1 MIHHNSIS
9 EIQTLLETYGLSLKK
24 RFGQN
29 FLIDAGARRRISGTI
44 AEELAQVPENTG
56 ELWEIGPGIGSL
68 TAELVQLGRPIR
80 LFEIDHGLIR
90 VLRDQYGDELA
101 IEEGD
106 FVRTVEAHEHAAP
119 AAIVGNLP
127 YSSASS
133 MVARII
139 ESALTVPVMVFLVQ
153 AELADRLGA
162 SVGGKEY
169 SALSVLVQSHYTVRS
184 AFDIGGGSFYPRPR
198 VGSTVIILRAVPE
211 RPSREV
217 SLQTSRIA
225 RRAFGQRRKTLRNTL
240 RPYLEALTAEGID
253 PGLRPEQLT
262 PAQFR
267 DIARR
272 VAEDDV
278 GRLEEA

>member
-1 MIHHNSIS
+1 MVNHNSIS
-9 EIQTLLETYGLSLKK
+9 EIHALLERYGLSLKK

-29 FLIDAGARRRISGTI
+29 FLVDASARRRIAATI
-44 AEELAQVPENTG
+44 SDEITDTTESDG

-68 TAELVQLGRPIR
+68 TVELLALGRAVR

-90 VLRDQYGDELA
+90 VLRDQFGESVA

-106 FVRTVEAHEHAAP
+106 FVRIISAHEDRTP

-127 YSSASS
+127 YYSASA

-139 ESALTVPVMVFLVQ
+139 ESDLAVPVMVFLVQ
-153 AELADRLGA
+153 TELSDRLAA
-162 SVGGKEY
+162 SPGSKDY
-169 SALSVLVQSHYTVRS
+169 SALSVLVQSHYTVAS
-184 AFDIGGGSFYPRPR
+184 SFHIGGNAFYPRPR
-198 VGSTVIILRAVPE
+198 VGSTVIVMRALPE
-211 RPSREV
+211 RPDREV
-217 SLQTSRIA
+217 SIRTSRIA

-240 RPYLEALTAEGID
+240 RPYLDALEAEGID

-267 DIARR
+267 GIARH
-272 VAEDDV
+272 VSEDV
-278 GRLEEA
+278 SEELQ

>member
-1 MIHHNSIS
+1 MVNHNSIFD
-9 EIQTLLETYGLSLKK
+9 IQALLETYGLTLKK

-29 FLIDAGARRRISGTI
+29 FLIDATARRRIASTI
-44 AEELAQVPENTG
+44 SDELSLQSVPSG

-68 TAELVQLGRPIR
+68 TGELLELNRPVR

-90 VLRDQYGDELA
+90 VLRDQFGDTVQ

-106 FVRTVEAHEHAAP
+106 FVRTVAALERETP

-139 ESALTVPVMVFLVQ
+139 ESDLAVPVMVFLVQ
-153 AELADRLGA
+153 TELADRLEA
-162 SVGGKEY
+162 SVGGKDY
-169 SALSVLVQSHYTVRS
+169 SALSVLVQSHYAVTS
-184 AFDIGGGSFYPRPR
+184 AFHINGTAFYPRPR
-198 VGSTVIILRAVPE
+198 VGSTVIVMRVREE
-211 RPSREV
+211 RPSRSV
-217 SLQTSRIA
+217 AIRTSYIA

-240 RPYLEALTAEGID
+240 RPYLEALEAEGID

-267 DIARR
+267 AIALHLPSDFQ
-272 VAEDDV
+272 EK
-278 GRLEEA
+278 LQ

>member
-1 MIHHNSIS
+1 MVNHNSIS
-9 EIQTLLETYGLSLKK
+9 EIQALLERYQLSLKK

-29 FLIDAGARRRISGTI
+29 FLIDAGVRRRITAAISD
-44 AEELAQVPENTG
+44 ELQLNSDHHG

-68 TAELVQLGRPIR
+68 TGELVQLERPLR

-90 VLRDQYGDELA
+90 VLRDQFGEA
-101 IEEGD
+101 VTIEEGD
-106 FVRTVEAHEHAAP
+106 FVRSMGAHEDAAP

-139 ESALTVPVMVFLVQ
+139 ESALTVPTMVFLVQ
-153 AELADRLGA
+153 AELADRLRA
-162 SVGGKEY
+162 SVGGKDY
-169 SALSVLVQSHYTVRS
+169 SALSVLAQSHYTVTA
-184 AFDIGGGSFYPRPR
+184 AFDIGGSAFYPRPR
-198 VGSTVIILRAVPE
+198 VGSTVIIMRALPE
-211 RPSREV
+211 RPS
-217 SLQTSRIA
+217 QTASRRTSQIA

-240 RPYLEALTAEGID
+240 RPFLDALEAEGID

-267 DIARR
+267 GIAHRIPEGT
-272 VAEDDV
+272 ADE
-278 GRLEEA
+278 LQ

>member
-1 MIHHNSIS
+1 MINHNSIS
-9 EIQTLLETYGLSLKK
+9 DIQALLERYGLTLKK

-29 FLIDAGARRRISGTI
+29 FLIDATARRRIAATI
-44 AEELAQVPENTG
+44 ADELGLHAESTG

-68 TAELVQLGRPIR
+68 TTELLELNRPLR

-90 VLRDQYGDELA
+90 VLRNQFGDTVP

-106 FVRTVEAHEHAAP
+106 FVRTVAALEGATP

-127 YSSASS
+127 YYSASS

-139 ESALTVPVMVFLVQ
+139 ESQLAVPVMVFLVQ
-153 AELADRLGA
+153 AELADRMEA

-169 SALSVLVQSHYTVRS
+169 SALSVLVQSHYTVNT
-184 AFDIGGGSFYPRPR
+184 AFHISGAAFYPRPR
-198 VGSTVIILRAVPE
+198 VGSTVIVMRAREE
-211 RPSREV
+211 RPPRSVAIR
-217 SLQTSRIA
+217 TSYIA

-240 RPYLEALTAEGID
+240 RPYLEALEAEGID

-267 DIARR
+267 RIARH
-272 VAEDDV
+272 VPEDYSES
-278 GRLEEA
+278 LQ